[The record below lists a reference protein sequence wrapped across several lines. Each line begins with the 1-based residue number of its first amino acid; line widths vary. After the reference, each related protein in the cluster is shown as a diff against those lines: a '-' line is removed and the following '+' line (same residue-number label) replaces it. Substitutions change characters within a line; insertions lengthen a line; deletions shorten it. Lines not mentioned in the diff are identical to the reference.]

1 MTSPKI
7 LPWLAFAA
15 ISFIWG
21 STWLA
26 HKWALAD
33 FTPAGLA
40 TTRFL
45 IAGAACF
52 LIGRL
57 RREQWPKRSELKH
70 LLLAGVV
77 LTGLANVL
85 TAWTLQYIP
94 SGVGAVLQA
103 PIPVWLA
110 LLSLRTDPLS
120 KRGWAAVIAGFVG
133 VTLVMWPTETGHLPI
148 VPATVCVLTAAVWC
162 WASMH
167 QRKHVTS
174 GGLFTNIGL
183 QMAQSALLGVIITPL
198 FFGYTH
204 GHGISQGALAAT
216 AYLIVFGSVIA
227 FAAYLYLT
235 RVWHPARAGSFAYL
249 NPVIALALG
258 AWLGNEPMTAKLV
271 LGMMVILL
279 AVALLQW
286 APNPRA
292 AEAAAKLD

>member
-1 MTSPKI
+1 MI
-7 LPWLAFAA
+7 RQGPWPWIAFGA

-40 TTRFL
+40 TTRFV
-45 IAGAACF
+45 IAGIACV

-57 RREQWPKRSELKH
+57 RGEAWPVRRELKH
-70 LLLAGVV
+70 LLLAGLI

-85 TAWTLQYIP
+85 TAWTLLHIP

-120 KRGWAAVIAGFVG
+120 KRGWAAVIVGFFG
-133 VTLVMWPTETGHLPI
+133 VALVMWPDGPVHLPL
-148 VPATVCVLTAAVWC
+148 VPAVVCVLTAAAWS
-162 WASMH
+162 WASLH
-167 QRKHVTS
+167 QRRHVNS
-174 GGLFTNIGL
+174 GGLFTNAGI
-183 QMAQSALLGVIITPL
+183 QMSQSALVGLALTP
-198 FFGYTH
+198 FISGYTN
-204 GHGISQGALAAT
+204 GGPISLQALAAT
-216 AYLIVFGSVIA
+216 AYLVGFGSVVA

-235 RVWHPARAGSFAYL
+235 KVWPPARAGSFAYL
-249 NPVIALALG
+249 NPIVALALG
-258 AWLGNEPMTAKLV
+258 AALGGEPLTARLIV
-271 LGMMVILL
+271 GMVVILA

-286 APNPRA
+286 APSRTTVVHTA
-292 AEAAAKLD
+292 D

>member
-1 MTSPKI
+1 MTSRRF

-40 TTRFL
+40 TLRFS
-45 IAGAACF
+45 IAGVACL

-57 RREQWPKRSELKH
+57 RGEAWPKRSELKH
-70 LLLAGVV
+70 LLLAGLI

-85 TAWTLQYIP
+85 TAWTLLSIP

-110 LLSLRTDPLS
+110 LMSMRSDPLG
-120 KRGWAAVIAGFVG
+120 KRAWAAVVVGFLG
-133 VTLVMWPTETGHLPI
+133 VALVMWPSQKLTLDPL
-148 VPATVCVLTAAVWC
+148 VASVCVLTAAAWS

-167 QRKHVTS
+167 QRKHVTQ
-174 GGLFTNIGL
+174 GGLFTNAGL
-183 QMAQSALLGVIITPL
+183 QMSQAGLLGLLLTPL

-204 GHGISQGALAAT
+204 HHGVSAPALAAI
-216 AYLIVFGSVIA
+216 AYLVIFGSIIA
-227 FAAYLYLT
+227 FASYLYLT

-249 NPVIALALG
+249 NPVIALGLG
-258 AWLGNEPMTAKLV
+258 AWLGGEPLNAKLV
-271 LGMMVILL
+271 FGMCVILV

-286 APNPRA
+286 APNPVSIDRTTSS
-292 AEAAAKLD
+292 